1 MCNKNKKGWAFSL
14 LLIGFLLAGCSTE
27 KKSVEENQEEP
38 VKIPVVFRV
47 DPATNVSNNLEFVEE
62 FNSLY
67 EGEYI
72 VEVEW
77 LTESTAGYRER
88 LKQWNVLDEM
98 PAVITDAGFD
108 YDFYRLLV
116 EEQRL
121 VDLRPY
127 MEHSPD
133 WKATFR
139 REILE
144 ECQEKDG
151 SVYLSPLGSSI
162 QSYAGIIYNKEL
174 LAQAGYETFPETWEE
189 FFTCL
194 TKLEEQGITP
204 LSLHGSGTY
213 WVPMLLA
220 TSYIYGTEEGAK
232 FLKEDFPESY
242 ENQSMY
248 ELLAVLTSMYEYTFE
263 DAVEVEFDK
272 AAERFLN
279 GEAAIFANGYWMV
292 EEMPEEVKNH
302 MGFAPFPGNI
312 LMNSPRMSAWA
323 VTVGYDEAVTQGAV
337 KLLEYRSEREGKNT
351 QRLYAKKNLNSLQ
364 MDYVEAVEQ
373 SEHVMP
379 NYQMKWEQEIQTDF
393 FNEYLPV
400 YLKGEISAE
409 TLLTEMDNRLEAIRQ
424 EK

>member
-14 LLIGFLLAGCSTE
+14 LLIGFLFAGCSTE

-174 LAQAGYETFPETWEE
+174 LAQAGYEAFPETWEE

-337 KLLEYRSEREGKNT
+337 KLLEYRSEREEKNT

>member
-14 LLIGFLLAGCSTE
+14 LLIGFLFAGCSTE

-174 LAQAGYETFPETWEE
+174 LAQAGYEAFPETWEE

-263 DAVEVEFDK
+263 DAVEVEVDK

-337 KLLEYRSEREGKNT
+337 KLLEYRSEREEKNT

>member
-1 MCNKNKKGWAFSL
+1 MCNKNKKGWVFSA
-14 LLIGFLLAGCSTE
+14 LLITLLCTGCSTE
-27 KKSVEENQEEP
+27 KETIEKDKEAP

-47 DPATNVSNNLEFVEE
+47 DPATNISTNLEFVEE
-62 FNSLY
+62 FNALY
-67 EGEYI
+67 EGEYV

-116 EEQRL
+116 KEQRL

-127 MEHSPD
+127 MEKSPE

-144 ECQEKDG
+144 ECQEEDG
-151 SVYLSPLGSSI
+151 AVYLSPLGSSI
-162 QSYAGIIYNKEL
+162 QSYTGIIYNKEL
-174 LAQAGYETFPETWEE
+174 LAQAGYEEFPETWEE
-189 FFTCL
+189 FFACL
-194 TKLEEQGITP
+194 TKLEEKGITP

-220 TSYIYGTEEGAK
+220 TSYIYGTEEGTK
-232 FLKEDFPESY
+232 FLKENFPESY

-248 ELLAVLTSMYEYTFE
+248 QLLEMLAAIYQYTFE
-263 DAVEVEFDK
+263 DAVEVEYDK

-279 GEAAIFANGYWMV
+279 KEAAIFANGYWMV
-292 EEMPEEVKNH
+292 EEMPEDVKQS

-323 VTVGYDEAVTQGAV
+323 VTAGYDEAVTKGAV

-364 MDYVEAVEQ
+364 MDYVEAVEKADR
-373 SEHVMP
+373 VMP

-393 FNEYLPV
+393 FNEYLPA
-400 YLKGEISAE
+400 YLKGEIKAE
-409 TLLTEMDNRLEAIRQ
+409 DFLTEMNKRLEIIMQ

>member
-1 MCNKNKKGWAFSL
+1 MCNQNKKRWIFSV
-14 LLIGFLLAGCSTE
+14 LLIAFLCAGCSRRVEPEE
-27 KKSVEENQEEP
+27 KKQEEP

-47 DPATNVSNNLEFVEE
+47 DPATNISTNLEFVEE
-62 FNSLY
+62 FNAMY
-67 EGEYI
+67 EGEYV

-98 PAVITDAGFD
+98 PAIITDAGFD

-116 EEQRL
+116 KEQRL

-144 ECQEKDG
+144 ECQEEDG
-151 SVYLSPLGSSI
+151 AIYLSPLGSSI

-174 LAQAGYETFPETWEE
+174 LAQAGYEEFPETWEE

-194 TKLEEQGITP
+194 AKLEEQGITP

-213 WVPMLLA
+213 WVPMLFA

-232 FLKEDFPESY
+232 FLKEDFPKSY
-242 ENQSMY
+242 ENQSMS
-248 ELLAVLTSMYEYTFE
+248 ELLEMLTFIFGYTFE

-272 AAERFLN
+272 AAERFQN

-292 EEMPEEVKNH
+292 EEMPEEIKEH

-323 VTVGYDEAVTQGAV
+323 VTAGYDENVTRGAV

-351 QRLYAKKNLNSLQ
+351 QRLYAKKDLNSLQ

-393 FNEYLPV
+393 FNEHLPIYLN
-400 YLKGEISAE
+400 GEMSVDAF
-409 TLLTEMDNRLEAIRQ
+409 LTEMDKCLEAIRR

>member
-14 LLIGFLLAGCSTE
+14 LLIGFLFAGCSTE

-174 LAQAGYETFPETWEE
+174 LAQAGYEAFPETWEE

>member
-14 LLIGFLLAGCSTE
+14 LLIGFLFAGCSTE

-400 YLKGEISAE
+400 YLKEEISAE

>member
-1 MCNKNKKGWAFSL
+1 MCNQNKKRWIFSV
-14 LLIGFLLAGCSTE
+14 LLIAFLCAGCSRRVEPEE
-27 KKSVEENQEEP
+27 KKQQEP

-47 DPATNVSNNLEFVEE
+47 DPATNISTNLEFVEE
-62 FNSLY
+62 FNAMY
-67 EGEYI
+67 EGEYV

-98 PAVITDAGFD
+98 PAIITDAGFD

-116 EEQRL
+116 KEQRL

-127 MEHSPD
+127 MEHSSD

-139 REILE
+139 REILK
-144 ECQEKDG
+144 ECQEEDG
-151 SVYLSPLGSSI
+151 AIYLSPLGSSI

-174 LAQAGYETFPETWEE
+174 LAQAGYEEFPETWEE

-194 TKLEEQGITP
+194 AKLEEQGITP

-213 WVPMLLA
+213 WVPMLFA

-232 FLKEDFPESY
+232 FLKEDFQKSY
-242 ENQSMY
+242 ENQSMS
-248 ELLAVLTSMYEYTFE
+248 ELLEMLTFIFEYTFE

-272 AAERFLN
+272 AAERFQN

-292 EEMPEEVKNH
+292 EEMPKEIKEH

-323 VTVGYDEAVTQGAV
+323 VTAGYDENVTRGAV

-351 QRLYAKKNLNSLQ
+351 QRLYAKKDLNSLQ
-364 MDYVEAVEQ
+364 IDYVEAVEQ

-379 NYQMKWEQEIQTDF
+379 NYQMKWEQKIQTDF
-393 FNEYLPV
+393 FNEHLPIYLN
-400 YLKGEISAE
+400 GEMSVDAF
-409 TLLTEMDNRLEAIRQ
+409 LTEMDECLEAIRQ

>member
-1 MCNKNKKGWAFSL
+1 MCNQNKKRWIFSV
-14 LLIGFLLAGCSTE
+14 LLIAFLCAGCSRRVEPEE
-27 KKSVEENQEEP
+27 KKQQEP

-47 DPATNVSNNLEFVEE
+47 DPATNISTNLEFVEE
-62 FNSLY
+62 FNAMY
-67 EGEYI
+67 EGEYV

-98 PAVITDAGFD
+98 PAIITDAGFD

-116 EEQRL
+116 KEQRL

-127 MEHSPD
+127 MEHSLD

-139 REILE
+139 REILK
-144 ECQEKDG
+144 ECQEEDG
-151 SVYLSPLGSSI
+151 AIYLSPLGSSI

-174 LAQAGYETFPETWEE
+174 LAQAGYEEFPETWEE

-194 TKLEEQGITP
+194 AKLEEQGITP

-213 WVPMLLA
+213 WVPMLFA

-232 FLKEDFPESY
+232 FLKEDFQKSY
-242 ENQSMY
+242 ENQSMS
-248 ELLAVLTSMYEYTFE
+248 ELLEMLTFIFEYTFE

-272 AAERFLN
+272 AAERFQN

-292 EEMPEEVKNH
+292 EEMPKEIKEH

-323 VTVGYDEAVTQGAV
+323 VTAGYDENVTRGAV

-351 QRLYAKKNLNSLQ
+351 QRLYAKKDLNSLQ
-364 MDYVEAVEQ
+364 IDYVEAVEQ

-379 NYQMKWEQEIQTDF
+379 NYQMKWEQKIQTDF
-393 FNEYLPV
+393 FNEHLPIYLN
-400 YLKGEISAE
+400 GEMSVDAF
-409 TLLTEMDNRLEAIRQ
+409 LTEMDECLEAIRQ